1 MDGQAKRWMDVGT
14 DRWAGK
20 QTDGLIQMKRY
31 GYSWMDGWIPVQTVG
46 QANEQTDGW
55 ITGTD
60 GWTGEQA
67 SIQMDEY
74 GYRGMDGQAN

>member
-1 MDGQAKRWMDVGT
+1 
-14 DRWAGK
+14 
-20 QTDGLIQMKRY
+20 
-31 GYSWMDGWIPVQTVG
+31 MDGWIPVQTVG